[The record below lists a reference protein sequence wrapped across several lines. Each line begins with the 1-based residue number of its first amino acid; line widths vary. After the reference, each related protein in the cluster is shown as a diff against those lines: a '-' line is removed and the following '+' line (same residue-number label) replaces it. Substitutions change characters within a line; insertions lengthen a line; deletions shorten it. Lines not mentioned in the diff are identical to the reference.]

1 MRRLQKSSSTA
12 QRQEC
17 LSVSDTT
24 VQHEKKKKK
33 MLEYYKNI
41 KKAELVRH
49 TCFNSDVLETWLTE
63 TASDSLKTS
72 VTKKS
77 IS

>member
-1 MRRLQKSSSTA
+1 MRRLQKNSSTA

-41 KKAELVRH
+41 KKNRTGKIHMIQFESFR
-49 TCFNSDVLETWLTE
+49 NLT
-63 TASDSLKTS
+63 D
-72 VTKKS
+72 
-77 IS
+77 

>member
-1 MRRLQKSSSTA
+1 MSESIFQINRTMRRLQKSSSTA
-12 QRQEC
+12 QRQEY

-41 KKAELVRH
+41 KKTELVRH
-49 TCFNSDVLETWLTE
+49 TCFNSDVLET
-63 TASDSLKTS
+63 
-72 VTKKS
+72 
-77 IS
+77 